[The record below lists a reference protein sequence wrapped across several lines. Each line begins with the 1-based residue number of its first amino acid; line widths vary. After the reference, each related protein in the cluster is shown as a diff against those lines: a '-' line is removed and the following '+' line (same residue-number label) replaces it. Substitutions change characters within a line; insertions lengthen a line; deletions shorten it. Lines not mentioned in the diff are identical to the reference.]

1 MGVSPP
7 YKRGGKKKCQNET
20 KQVQE
25 VAQEVQEM
33 EEDRAEEELA
43 EKELEKKQAEE
54 KENAKRGEVLIPP
67 SPKDEGI
74 LSTFL

>member
-1 MGVSPP
+1 M
-7 YKRGGKKKCQNET
+7 
-20 KQVQE
+20 
-25 VAQEVQEM
+25 AQEVQEM